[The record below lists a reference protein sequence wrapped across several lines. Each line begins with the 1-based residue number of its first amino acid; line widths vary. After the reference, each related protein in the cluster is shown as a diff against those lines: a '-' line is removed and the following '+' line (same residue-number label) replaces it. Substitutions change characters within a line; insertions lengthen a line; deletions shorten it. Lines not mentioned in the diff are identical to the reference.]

1 MNKEQLEVIK
11 ERANKATEGP
21 WKIFEDS
28 EAKGG
33 CQIGTAWDHPQA
45 KGPVGIVNLATSVTG
60 GEIKNCVYIQS
71 DDARFIAHA
80 RQDVPAL
87 IETVEKLMNVRDVSY
102 AEYAELDA
110 KNKELKEQRNA
121 LKFHLK
127 VSSKAL
133 ESEGE
138 KADAFQLALEK
149 IYDDI
154 GILTSQEI
162 YRIVEDALEGTTA
175 LGGDDND

>member
-1 MNKEQLEVIK
+1 MMNKEQLETIK
-11 ERANKATEGP
+11 KGYQWWLEAENQADKNEFAECITTE
-21 WKIFEDS
+21 
-28 EAKGG
+28 
-33 CQIGTAWDHPQA
+33 
-45 KGPVGIVNLATSVTG
+45 
-60 GEIKNCVYIQS
+60 
-71 DDARFIAHA
+71 
-80 RQDVPAL
+80 DVPAL

-162 YRIVEDALEGTTA
+162 YRIVEDALEGTMA
-175 LGGDDND
+175 LGGDEND

>member
-1 MNKEQLEVIK
+1 MNKEQLDAIKARVVNTTPGAWRIDKKSDSRAYITDVWMDGEDNGLIEVH
-11 ERANKATEGP
+11 R
-21 WKIFEDS
+21 F
-28 EAKGG
+28 
-33 CQIGTAWDHPQA
+33 
-45 KGPVGIVNLATSVTG
+45 
-60 GEIKNCVYIQS
+60 GESSKYN
-71 DDARFIAHA
+71 DAEFIAHA

-110 KNKELKEQRNA
+110 ENKKLKKQRNA
-121 LKFHLK
+121 LEFHLK

-133 ESEGE
+133 ELEGE
-138 KADAFQLALEK
+138 NADTFQRALEK

-162 YRIVEDALEGTTA
+162 YRIVEDALEGTMR
-175 LGGDDND
+175 LGGDDDE